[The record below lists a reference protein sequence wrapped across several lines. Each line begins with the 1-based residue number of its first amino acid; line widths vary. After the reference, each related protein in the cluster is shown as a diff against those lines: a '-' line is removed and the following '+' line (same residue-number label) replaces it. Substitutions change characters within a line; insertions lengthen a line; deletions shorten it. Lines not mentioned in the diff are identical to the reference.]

1 MTATNA
7 AGSTGSA
14 ASPVSPAPNADSPE
28 GPAVVRSEVSAGVL
42 TLTLNRPEVLNAM
55 NNALLDG
62 LAAGISRAKND
73 PQVRCVM
80 ITGTGPGF
88 CAGADLNSLSSQT
101 ERDVEDVMR
110 QRYHPVMLA
119 IRQCGKP
126 VVAAVNG
133 TAAGGGMSLA
143 LACDIVVA
151 AESAT
156 FLQAF
161 GRIGL
166 VPDCGSTWFLP
177 RMVGDVRARALIM
190 LADRIPAREALEY
203 GLLWKVYPDDRL
215 LDEARAIAS
224 RLAAMPTLAMQAV
237 KQALA
242 ASGRNGLGD
251 QLEMEALLQRQLV
264 RTEDHREG
272 VRAFL
277 EKRPAVF
284 QGR

>member
-1 MTATNA
+1 MNPVTTPSQATSPSAQSRTDSTADA
-7 AGSTGSA
+7 
-14 ASPVSPAPNADSPE
+14 
-28 GPAVVRSEVSAGVL
+28 PAVLCEQDAGVL
-42 TLTLNRPEVLNAM
+42 TITLNRPKVLNAM

-62 LAAGISRAKND
+62 LSEGISRAKND
-73 PQVRCVM
+73 PTVRAVM
-80 ITGTGPGF
+80 ITGRGAGF

-101 ERDVEDVMR
+101 DRDVEDVMR
-110 QRYHPVMLA
+110 QRYHPVILA

-166 VPDCGSTWFLP
+166 VPDCGSTWLLP
-177 RMVGDVRARALIM
+177 RLVGDARARALIL
-190 LADRIPAREALEY
+190 LADRIPAREALDY
-203 GLLWKVYPDDRL
+203 GLIWKVVADEHL
-215 LDEARAIAS
+215 AEEARTLTA
-224 RLAAMPTLAMQAV
+224 RLAAQPTLAMQAA

-242 ASGRNGLGD
+242 VSGRNGLGD
-251 QLEMEALLQRQLV
+251 QLELEALLQRQLV

>member
-1 MTATNA
+1 MNQTT
-7 AGSTGSA
+7 SSSA
-14 ASPVSPAPNADSPE
+14 AVTGPTSPSHDPMADA
-28 GPAVVRSEVSAGVL
+28 PAVLFDQEAGVL
-42 TLTLNRPEVLNAM
+42 TITLNRPKVLNAM

-62 LAAGISRAKND
+62 LSEGITRAKND
-73 PQVRCVM
+73 PQVRSVL
-80 ITGTGPGF
+80 ITGQGPGF

-101 ERDVEDVMR
+101 DRDVEDVMR
-110 QRYHPVMLA
+110 QRYHPVILA

-126 VVAAVNG
+126 VIAAVNG

-143 LACDIVVA
+143 LACDIVLA

-166 VPDCGSTWFLP
+166 VPDCGSTWLLP
-177 RMVGDVRARALIM
+177 RLVGDARARALIL

-203 GLLWKVYPDDRL
+203 GLIWKVLPDQELADA
-215 LDEARAIAS
+215 ARAMAL
-224 RLAAMPTLAMQAV
+224 RLAAMPTLALQAA

-242 ASGRNGLGD
+242 MSGRNGLGD
-251 QLEMEALLQRQLV
+251 QLELEALLQRQLV

>member
-1 MTATNA
+1 MNPPL
-7 AGSTGSA
+7 S
-14 ASPVSPAPNADSPE
+14 SPASVAGPTPPSPDSMADA
-28 GPAVVRSEVSAGVL
+28 PAVLFEQEAGVL
-42 TLTLNRPEVLNAM
+42 TITLNRPKVLNAM

-62 LAAGISRAKND
+62 LSEGITRAKND
-73 PQVRCVM
+73 PQVRSVL
-80 ITGTGPGF
+80 ITGRGAGF

-101 ERDVEDVMR
+101 DRDVEDVMR
-110 QRYHPVMLA
+110 QRYHPVILA

-126 VVAAVNG
+126 VIAAVNG

-143 LACDIVVA
+143 LACDIVLA

-166 VPDCGSTWFLP
+166 VPDCGSTWLLP
-177 RMVGDVRARALIM
+177 RLVGDARARALIL

-203 GLLWKVYPDDRL
+203 GLIWRVLPDQDL
-215 LDEARAIAS
+215 ADAARAMAL
-224 RLAAMPTLAMQAV
+224 RLAAMPTLALQAA

-242 ASGRNGLGD
+242 MSGRNGLGD
-251 QLEMEALLQRQLV
+251 QLELEALLQRQLV

>member
-1 MTATNA
+1 MNQFT
-7 AGSTGSA
+7 SS
-14 ASPVSPAPNADSPE
+14 
-28 GPAVVRSEVSAGVL
+28 PAVVAGSPLPSPDSIADAPAVLFEQEAGVL
-42 TLTLNRPEVLNAM
+42 TITLNRPKVLNAM

-62 LAAGISRAKND
+62 LSEGITRAKND
-73 PQVRCVM
+73 PQVRSVL
-80 ITGTGPGF
+80 ITGRGPGF

-101 ERDVEDVMR
+101 DRDVEDVMR
-110 QRYHPVMLA
+110 QRYHPVILA

-126 VVAAVNG
+126 VIAAVNG

-143 LACDIVVA
+143 LACDIVLA

-166 VPDCGSTWFLP
+166 VPDCGSTWLLP
-177 RMVGDVRARALIM
+177 RLVGDARARALIL

-203 GLLWKVYPDDRL
+203 GLIWRVLPDQDL
-215 LDEARAIAS
+215 ADAARAMAL
-224 RLAAMPTLAMQAV
+224 RLAAMPTLALQAA

-242 ASGRNGLGD
+242 MSGRNGLGD
-251 QLEMEALLQRQLV
+251 QLELEALLQRQLV

>member
-1 MTATNA
+1 MATNPISN
-7 AGSTGSA
+7 AGS
-14 ASPVSPAPNADSPE
+14 PDSPAAIALAAQEAERPE
-28 GPAVVRSEVSAGVL
+28 HVVVSSLDEGVL
-42 TLTLNRPEVLNAM
+42 TLRMNRPKVLNAM
-55 NNALLDG
+55 SPALLQG
-62 LAAGISRAKND
+62 LLDGISRAKND
-73 PQVRCVM
+73 AQVRSVL
-80 ITGTGPGF
+80 ITGTGQGF

-101 ERDVEDVMR
+101 NQDVEDAMR
-110 QRYHPVMLA
+110 QRYHPVILA

-151 AESAT
+151 AESAS

-177 RMVGDVRARALIM
+177 RMVGDVRARALM
-190 LADRIPAREALEY
+190 LLAERIPAREALEY
-203 GLLWKVYPDDRL
+203 GLLWKVFADDQL
-215 LDEARAIAS
+215 MTEAQAIALK
-224 RLAAMPTLAMQAV
+224 LARSPTLAMQAT
-237 KQALA
+237 KQALV
-242 ASGRNGLGD
+242 ASERNGLAD

-264 RTEDHREG
+264 KTHDHREG
-272 VRAFL
+272 VAAFL

-284 QGR
+284 RGQ

>member
-1 MTATNA
+1 M
-7 AGSTGSA
+7 SA
-14 ASPVSPAPNADSPE
+14 E
-28 GPAVVRSEVSAGVL
+28 LSEVLFDQADGVL
-42 TLTLNRPEVLNAM
+42 TITLNRPAVLNAM

-62 LAAGISRAKND
+62 LSEGITRAKND

-80 ITGTGPGF
+80 ITGRGAGF

-101 ERDVEDVMR
+101 GRDIEDVMR
-110 QRYHPVMLA
+110 QRYHPVILA

-166 VPDCGSTWFLP
+166 VPDCGSTWLLP
-177 RMVGDVRARALIM
+177 RLIGDARARALIM
-190 LADRIPAREALEY
+190 LAERIPAREALNY
-203 GLLWKVYPDDRL
+203 GLIWKVVPDATL
-215 LDEARAIAS
+215 ADEARAITT
-224 RLAAMPTLAMQAV
+224 RLAALPTLALQAA
-237 KQALA
+237 KQALT
-242 ASGRNGLGD
+242 ASDRNGLAD